1 MNIHS
6 DAPQRRAIRTLTALE
21 GRVLGVLVEKQHT
34 VPDTYPLTLNALAAG
49 CNQKTAR
56 APVMSVTEAEILTAI
71 DGLKSLSLVME
82 GSSSRVPRFEHNMNR
97 VLGVPSQS
105 IALLTVLL
113 LRGPQTAAELRLNA
127 ARFHAFADI
136 SSVEAFLEEL
146 AENDPP
152 YVVKLSRMP
161 GERESRWMHLLCGD
175 VAQADMR
182 QAGGVDESIVPSEFE
197 ALKAE
202 QKQLADKVARLQ
214 ALVEQMAGELGISI
228 DKSML

>member
-152 YVVKLSRMP
+152 YVVKLPRMP

-182 QAGGVDESIVPSEFE
+182 QAGGVDESIAPSEFE

>member
-1 MNIHS
+1 MNINP
-6 DAPQRRAIRTLTALE
+6 DAVQRRAIRTLTALE

-71 DGLKSLSLVME
+71 DGLKSMSLVME

-136 SSVEAFLEEL
+136 SSVEAFLDEL

-152 YVVKLSRMP
+152 YVVKLQRMP
-161 GERESRWMHLLCGD
+161 GERESRWMHLLCGE
-175 VAQADMR
+175 VAQADIR
-182 QAGGVDESIVPSEFE
+182 QGDGVDESIAPSEFE

>member
-136 SSVEAFLEEL
+136 LSVEAFLEEL

-152 YVVKLSRMP
+152 YVVKLPRMP

-182 QAGGVDESIVPSEFE
+182 QAGGVDESIAPSEFE